1 MGSSKAS
8 YNAMVPLTSYNMSR
22 VKILSK
28 YSQNMYELEDI
39 CTNSSEKVAKILT
52 LLSKVLYNTE
62 MRLQ

>member
-1 MGSSKAS
+1 
-8 YNAMVPLTSYNMSR
+8 
-22 VKILSK
+22 
-28 YSQNMYELEDI
+28 MYELEDI